1 MLYARKHALVRVVYL
16 CDAGARRCEVAEEVQ
31 QAKRFYALSEHI
43 DVVADLLGAIVVLIK
58 VIPARGSNRRL
69 VRYLHV

>member
-1 MLYARKHALVRVVYL
+1 MLYARKHALIHVVYL

-43 DVVADLLGAIVVLIK
+43 DVGADLLEAIVMLIK
-58 VIPARGSNRRL
+58 VIPARASKRRL
-69 VRYLHV
+69 VKYLNV